1 MGSTLIRRGKEN
13 QDARDAA
20 QKDLEAVEKEIDEAK
35 KAENPKPIV
44 ERLTKEKLEPSKHK
58 LADAQAALD
67 QSGSYK
73 MVRELKGHSKA
84 VRYLMALPTNEN
96 QMISGS
102 EDGQAIIWD
111 TSNGSAV
118 RKFNLGRP
126 ITNIAVR
133 PDGKQF
139 AATDAQPTV
148 SGLIMANKSLNPKA
162 IAMPM
167 KPPYM
172 QALAKF
178 AVSELQYRRANKKL
192 TEENKAEERLR

>member
-1 MGSTLIRRGKEN
+1 
-13 QDARDAA
+13 
-20 QKDLEAVEKEIDEAK
+20 
-35 KAENPKPIV
+35 
-44 ERLTKEKLEPSKHK
+44 KHK

-67 QSGSYK
+67 QYGSYK

-126 ITNIAVR
+126 ITDIAVR

-139 AATDAQPTV
+139 AATGGTAYRIWADNGQQVAEPK
-148 SGLIMANKSLNPKA
+148 GDRYANEA
-162 IAMPM
+162 
-167 KPPYM
+167 
-172 QALAKF
+172 ALHAEAEAKF
-178 AVSELQYRRANKKL
+178 AVSELQYREGELKKR
-192 TEENKAEERLR
+192 TDEQKKAEERLKKAGEAKKKADEQPVAEKKAALE